1 MEYVSLFIQLFARAA
16 IFVIFLHVLLS
27 MFMAPDKPL
36 RIGIARI
43 AEPILEPFRRYIKPI
58 NGIDFSPVVAMI
70 AINLVE
76 YLLNLILSTL
86 FR

>member
-1 MEYVSLFIQLFARAA
+1 MEYVSLFIQTFARAA
-16 IFVIFLHVLLS
+16 IIVIFLHVILS

-43 AEPILEPFRRYIKPI
+43 AEPILQPFRRFVKPI

-76 YLLNLILSTL
+76 YLINLLLSTL
-86 FR
+86 FK

>member
-1 MEYVSLFIQLFARAA
+1 MEYVSIFIQLLAQAA
-16 IFVIFLHVLLS
+16 ILVIFLHVLLA

-43 AEPILEPFRRYIKPI
+43 AEPILQPFRKFVKPI

-70 AINLVE
+70 AINLAE
-76 YLLNLILSTL
+76 YLLNLLLSSL
-86 FR
+86 FK

>member
-1 MEYVSLFIQLFARAA
+1 MEFVSLFIQLFARAA

-43 AEPILEPFRRYIKPI
+43 AEPILEPFRRFIKPI

-76 YLLNLILSTL
+76 YLLNLLLSTL
-86 FR
+86 FK